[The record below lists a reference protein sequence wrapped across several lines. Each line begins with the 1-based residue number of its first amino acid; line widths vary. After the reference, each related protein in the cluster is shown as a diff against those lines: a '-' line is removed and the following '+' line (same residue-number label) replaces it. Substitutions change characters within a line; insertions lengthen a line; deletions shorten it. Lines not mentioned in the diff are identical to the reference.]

1 MEFLRALR
9 PDIAVVSAGRGNPF
23 GHPVATVL
31 ARYAAVGSTVF
42 RTDQDGAVMVDTD
55 GTTVH
60 VQSFT
65 KRSLTLRASQDKG
78 GTRRHEEHEEHEEHE
93 LRKP

>member
-1 MEFLRALR
+1 MEFLQALR
-9 PDIAVVSAGRGNPF
+9 PNIAVISAGRGNPF
-23 GHPVATVL
+23 GHPVRTVL
-31 ARYAAVGSTVF
+31 ARYAAVGATVF

-65 KRSLTLRASQDKG
+65 KRSLILDSHDQK
-78 GTRRHEEHEEHEEHE
+78 H
-93 LRKP
+93 